1 MAKFLS
7 GRQRNLN
14 LGITSFTESK
24 TVLQTTGKVGIGTTD
39 AQQSALY
46 VVGPTN
52 LNDDFNV
59 SGVSTFS
66 GIGTFQNDL
75 YVGQT
80 LYAPTFSG
88 GNINIRNLSV
98 SGLSAFNDSAV
109 FNSTVD
115 VEGNTELNTLN
126 VVGVSTFIS
135 AADFND
141 DFNVSGISTFAS
153 TVNINSELDV
163 TGHTELDSLRVSG
176 ISTFQDDIYL
186 GNDDRINLG
195 ESNDLQIYNDGFN
208 SYIVDSGVGN
218 LFIRGTASINFENA
232 VGVETYAKF
241 NVDGATSLWYDG
253 VKKFETTSDGI
264 SIGSVGIST
273 AGIITGPSQIII
285 DPAGIGDNTGS
296 VRIKGDLY
304 VDGEQFIV
312 DSSRIELAD
321 FNVGIAST
329 VPTNS
334 LLDGAGIGIGST
346 AIRKT
351 LTYNHSSNSLK
362 SSENFDIAEGKT
374 YKINGTE
381 VLSQTQLTVP
391 NLYSTGI
398 GTIDNLY
405 GTNLFYS
412 GVGSIETLDSSIG
425 NVDTLSG
432 INLSYTGIG
441 DIQTLDTTTGTIDYL
456 SGINISYSGIGTIE
470 TLYSTTSTINNL
482 TGTNLTGVNL
492 NYSGIST
499 LGSVTV
505 GGATTELVVNG
516 DARITG
522 ILTVGSSSVT
532 IDGTN
537 NKISVGTG
545 VTIYGDSIGIGTI
558 TITEESISVL
568 NDLTGSTASFAGG
581 VNVSGVLTAT
591 RFDGNLN
598 SLGKTYYVATTGS
611 DLNSGNNINEPYLT
625 IAQAL
630 SVATNGDIVN
640 VSAGVYEETCPLV
653 VPRGVTVKGAGL
665 RATTIRP
672 TTATKQENVFHLN
685 DISTVE
691 DFTVRGSYF
700 DTSADTGYSFAY
712 APGIAITTR
721 SPYIQRVTV
730 LNTGSIVS
738 ASDPYGY
745 DTADSPPTNYI
756 AGAGA
761 KVDGALVDSSSLE
774 AGMLFNEVTFFTPNN
789 KGIVLTNG
797 ARAEYLNCFHYFAS
811 QAIVGLAG
819 TVGIAGTADARLK
832 FTNPG
837 VTPSVD
843 DVVKL
848 YSGGSIVAVGTI
860 TEYNDPYARILGRGF
875 GTFTSVGIGSTQD
888 VRFYQSDGITQTGI
902 ASAIAWADYTMFGA
916 EMRSV
921 GCAVE
926 YGTQGVV
933 ADGAGVK
940 LRLFATNFNHVGSG
954 KNITNDPTL
963 TIQANEV
970 IELNG
975 GQVSYVS
982 IDQDGDF
989 RVGDALYINQE
1000 TGNVSFAA
1008 TTYDLEVIGNMNVT
1022 DGSNTSTLTPTSLA
1036 VGNLSFSANEIESTS
1051 GDININPSGSNE
1063 TNIIGN
1069 LNITGI
1075 LTAAVL
1081 QVSTVQKGDT
1091 SIVISDTGSDGT
1103 ITLSTDGAEGLRV
1116 TNDQKVGINSSS
1128 PAYRLDVQGD
1138 INTSTDVKINGVSVL
1153 TSASDE
1159 AIALAIALG

>member
-1 MAKFLS
+1 MADKSFGIKRLNLIGAPGTPNITS
-7 GRQRNLN
+7 PNNLN
-14 LGITSFTESK
+14 INAETVSISTDLSVGGEVVSNLIISDLHKLGI
-24 TVLQTTGKVGIGTTD
+24 G
-39 AQQSALY
+39 
-46 VVGPTN
+46 
-52 LNDDFNV
+52 
-59 SGVSTFS
+59 ST
-66 GIGTFQNDL
+66 
-75 YVGQT
+75 
-80 LYAPTFSG
+80 APTEKLDVLGDANISG
-88 GNINIRNLSV
+88 TLGVGTLSATNLSV
-98 SGLSAFNDSAV
+98 SSNATFSNGVEFDGEVTYLNSVSFQQQDVVFQNLQSSTAEIETLSVAGIAV
-109 FNSTVD
+109 TS
-115 VEGNTELNTLN
+115 
-126 VVGVSTFIS
+126 
-135 AADFND
+135 
-141 DFNVSGISTFAS
+141 
-153 TVNINSELDV
+153 INS
-163 TGHTELDSLRVSG
+163 
-176 ISTFQDDIYL
+176 
-186 GNDDRINLG
+186 
-195 ESNDLQIYNDGFN
+195 
-208 SYIVDSGVGN
+208 SGV
-218 LFIRGTASINFENA
+218 IT
-232 VGVETYAKF
+232 
-241 NVDGATSLWYDG
+241 ATSFHTGAEGSAIRVTAD
-253 VKKFETTSDGI
+253 TI
-264 SIGSVGIST
+264 S
-273 AGIITGPSQIII
+273 GPSEIVI

-296 VRIKGDLY
+296 LRIKGDLY
-304 VDGEQFIV
+304 VDGEEFIV

-329 VPTNS
+329 VSTNS
-334 LLDGAGIGIGST
+334 LLDGAGIGIGFTS
-346 AIRKT
+346 IRKT
-351 LTYNHSSNSLK
+351 LTYSQTSDSLK
-362 SSENFDIAEGKT
+362 SSENFDLSDGKA
-374 YKINGTE
+374 YKIGGTE
-381 VLSQTQLTVP
+381 VLNSVQLTIP
-391 NLYSTGI
+391 NLYSSGI
-398 GTIDNLY
+398 GTIDNLNT
-405 GTNLFYS
+405 TNLVVS
-412 GVGSIETLDSSIG
+412 G
-425 NVDTLSG
+425 LSTF
-432 INLSYTGIG
+432 TGIG
-441 DIQTLDTTTGTIDYL
+441 TFASDLYVGGVL
-456 SGINISYSGIGTIE
+456 HAPSLTIE
-470 TLYSTTSTINNL
+470 
-482 TGTNLTGVNL
+482 
-492 NYSGIST
+492 
-499 LGSVTV
+499 
-505 GGATTELVVNG
+505 GGASLGQDLSTRNLEV
-516 DARITG
+516 TG
-522 ILTVGSSSVT
+522 
-532 IDGTN
+532 N
-537 NKISVGTG
+537 
-545 VTIYGDSIGIGTI
+545 
-558 TITEESISVL
+558 
-568 NDLTGSTASFAGG
+568 
-581 VNVSGVLTAT
+581 VNVSGVSTFVSDVDINSDLNVDGHAELDQLNVSGVSTFSGAVDANGGLDVTGHTELDNVNAGIITAT
-591 RFDGNLN
+591 KFDGDLN
-598 SLGKTYYVATTGS
+598 ALGNTYYVATTGS
-611 DLNSGNNINEPYLT
+611 DSNSGNNINEPFLT
-625 IAQAL
+625 IEQAL

-700 DTSADTGYSFAY
+700 DTSADTGYAFAY

-730 LNTGSIVS
+730 LNTGSNITS
-738 ASDPYGY
+738 TDPYGY
-745 DTADSPPTNYI
+745 DTADSPPTSYI

-761 KVDGALVDSSSLE
+761 KVDGSLVASNSIE
-774 AGMLFNEVTFFTPNN
+774 AGILFNEVTFFTPNN

-832 FTNPG
+832 FTTPG

-848 YSGGSIVAVGTI
+848 YESGSVVAVGTI
-860 TEYNDPYARILGRGF
+860 TEYNNPYARIESRGF

-888 VRFYQSDGITQTGI
+888 VRFYQSDGTTQTGI

-926 YGTQGVV
+926 YGSQGVV

-970 IELNG
+970 IELND

-1008 TTYDLEVIGNMNVT
+1008 TTYDLEVVGNMNVT
-1022 DGSNTSTLTPTSLA
+1022 DGSNTSTLTPTSLT
-1036 VGNLSFSANEIESTS
+1036 VGNLSFSGNEIESTT
-1051 GDININPSGSNE
+1051 GDININPAGSNE
-1063 TNIIGN
+1063 TNVTGN
-1069 LNITGI
+1069 LNVTGI

-1081 QVSTVQKGDT
+1081 QVAAVQKGDT
-1091 SIVISDTGSDGT
+1091 SIAIDDTGSDGT
-1103 ITLSTDGAEGLRV
+1103 IRLNTDGLEGLRV